1 MSKYTELITNYH
13 RGKLKFVEHVDL
25 STGGVLE
32 TSQNMQGFISKFD
45 LDTAIGAQLDIL
57 GKWIG
62 RTREITAPID
72 DYFFSFDS
80 PTLGF
85 DYGTWKNR
93 YDPDTGIVKVGDVDY
108 RTMLRAKIG
117 ANNWDGRSETLPAIL
132 QSIYPNGDV
141 KITYSDNQDMTMTI
155 FIDGKVITNITKEII
170 RQGYLA
176 VKPAGITI
184 VYKINGE

>member
-13 RGKLKFVEHVDL
+13 RDKLNFVEHVDL
-25 STGGVLE
+25 STGGILE
-32 TSQNMQGFISKFD
+32 TSQNMQGFVSRFD
-45 LDTAIGAQLDIL
+45 LDIAIGEQLDIL

-80 PTLGF
+80 PALGF
-85 DYGTWKNR
+85 DYGTWKNK
-93 YDPDTGIVKVGDVDY
+93 YDPDTGIIKVGDADY

-132 QSIYPNGDV
+132 QSIYPNGEV
-141 KITYSDNQDMTMTI
+141 KITYADNQDMTMTI
-155 FIDGKVITNITKEII
+155 YINGKAITNITKEII

-176 VKPAGITI
+176 VKPVGVSVTYEIT
-184 VYKINGE
+184 EE